1 MYEYPYPLSFISPE
15 DIYSL
20 YCERRKNRGPEISRM
35 ELVRQTYGG
44 DLAVPLTE
52 MTAEEKAAVPNLVAQ
67 GIDQTATRIA
77 STTPNIIC
85 PSIRVGIKKE
95 ENNARKR
102 RNALLG
108 FWEQNNMDIKL
119 RRRARWLQ
127 GYACAPVCI
136 RPSAVKN
143 IPCWYVRD
151 PLSTYPAPD
160 ADPDCL
166 TPADVI
172 FAYKKNLGWLDR
184 HYPNAG
190 LSLRRKKNAPRDTPV
205 QILEYMDGQQITLL
219 ALSTGL
225 DPDRPDISMSAMTTA
240 SSFDDTWIHTNHFA
254 VLENVANLAG
264 VCPAVIP
271 GRITLDRNQGAYDG
285 IIGMYQAQAML
296 FAMNFRA
303 VANDVWPDQY
313 LIAHPNQQAQ
323 IITVADGRKGILG
336 EIQNGTIETI
346 RNQPGYESMQL
357 INYLERNQRVTAGIP
372 AEFGGEST
380 GNVRTG
386 RRGDSILSAV
396 VDFPIQEAQTLLAK
410 SLEAE
415 NRVAAATD
423 KAYYGN
429 DRKSFYVDWKG
440 ARGNLDYIP
449 NQIFTTD
456 QNRVFFPAAGVD
468 ANNLTITLGQMV
480 GTELMSSR
488 SAREMHPFIDDAE
501 EESDRI
507 VVEGLERAMQAAIEQ
522 QAAQGAI
529 PPNDIARIAQL
540 VKTDRMELAEAI
552 MTAQREA
559 QERQAS
565 QAPVGDPALQ
575 PGIAQPGMGAEAQ
588 PAIPEVTPSAGN
600 LAQVLG
606 SLYPAQAAMN

>member
-1 MYEYPYPLSFISPE
+1 MNDYTTPE
-15 DIYSL
+15 QIYNL
-20 YCERRKNRGPEISRM
+20 YRERRHARGPAIARM
-35 ELVRQTYGG
+35 EAIKTAYNG
-44 DLAVPLTE
+44 DLVVPLAE
-52 MTAEEKAAVPNLVAQ
+52 LSAEEKAAVPNLVAQ
-67 GIDQTATRIA
+67 GIDQNAMRIA
-77 STTPNIIC
+77 STTPNVLC
-85 PSIRVGIKKE
+85 PSMKIGIKRE
-95 ENNARKR
+95 EQNARKR
-102 RNALLG
+102 RSSLLG
-108 FWEQNNMDIKL
+108 MWEQNNMGLKL

-127 GYACAPVCI
+127 GYACAPVVI
-136 RPSAVKN
+136 RPSAEKN
-143 IPCWYVRD
+143 IPCWYLRD
-151 PLSTYPAPD
+151 PVSTYPAPD

-166 TPADVI
+166 TPRDVI
-172 FAYKKNLGWLDR
+172 FSMTKTLGWLD
-184 HYPNAG
+184 HFYPNNITQ
-190 LSLRRKKNAPRDTPV
+190 LKRKKGTPRDTKV
-205 QILEYMDGQQITLL
+205 TLLEYMDAHQITLI
-219 ALSTGL
+219 ALSTAVN
-225 DPDRPDISMSAMTTA
+225 PDSTEPDGSEVTHPSLG
-240 SSFDDTWIHTNHFA
+240 SFHDDGWINSDRFM
-254 VLENVANLAG
+254 VIENAINLAG

-271 GRITLDRNQGAYDG
+271 GRITLDRDLGQYDG

-303 VANDVWPDQY
+303 VANDVWPDQW
-313 LIAHPNQQAQ
+313 LVAAPNQTPQ
-323 IITVADGRKGILG
+323 IVTMADGRKGVIG
-336 EIQNGTIETI
+336 EVQGGTIDTV

-396 VDFPIQEAQTLLAK
+396 VDFPVQEAQELLAK

-415 NRVAAATD
+415 NRIAVATD

-468 ANNLTITLGQMV
+468 ANNLTITLGQLV

-565 QAPVGDPALQ
+565 QAPPGDPALQ
-575 PGIAQPGMGAEAQ
+575 PGIAQPGTGAEAQ

>member
-1 MYEYPYPLSFISPE
+1 MNYDDGFLNPE
-15 DIYSL
+15 QIYSL
-20 YCERRKNRGPEISRM
+20 WAERKIARGPAFARM
-35 ELVRQTYGG
+35 DTICRAYGG

-52 MTAEEKAAVPNLVAQ
+52 MTPEEKAAVPNLVGQ

-77 STTPNIIC
+77 STVPNVLC
-85 PSIRVGIKKE
+85 PPTRIGIKKE
-95 ENNARKR
+95 ETNARKR
-102 RNALLG
+102 RSSLLG
-108 FWEQNNMDIKL
+108 MWEQNNMDIKL

-136 RPSAVKN
+136 RPSAEKN
-143 IPCWYVRD
+143 IPVWYVKD
-151 PLSTYPAPD
+151 PKSTYPAPD

-166 TPADVI
+166 TPRDVI
-172 FAYKKNLGWLDR
+172 YSFTKNLRWLD
-184 HYPNAG
+184 HYYPGNVTQ
-190 LSLRRKKNAPRDTPV
+190 LKRKKNASPDTRV
-205 QILEYMDGQQITLL
+205 TLLEYQDANQITLL
-219 ALSTGL
+219 ALSTAVN
-225 DPDRPDISMSAMTTA
+225 PDKPESVYPTSGTFTDE
-240 SSFDDTWIHTNHFA
+240 TWLNTDKFMVIENA
-254 VLENVANLAG
+254 VNLAS
-264 VCPAVIP
+264 VCPTVIP
-271 GRITLDRNQGAYDG
+271 GRITLDRDQGAYDG
-285 IIGMYQAQAML
+285 IIGMYQAQALL
-296 FAMNFRA
+296 FAMTFRG
-303 VANDVWPDQY
+303 VANDVFPDQW
-313 LIAHPNQQAQ
+313 LVADPNGNAQ
-323 IITVADGRKGILG
+323 IVTMADGRAGVLG
-336 EIQNGTIETI
+336 QIQGGKIETT

-396 VDFPIQEAQTLLAK
+396 VDFPIQEAQTLFAK

-415 NRVAAATD
+415 NRIAVATD

-429 DRKSFYVDWKG
+429 DRKSFYVSWRG

-468 ANNLTITLGQMV
+468 ANNLTITLGQLV

-501 EESDRI
+501 EETDRI

-529 PPNDIARIAQL
+529 PPNDVARIAQL
-540 VKTDRMELAEAI
+540 VKTDKMELAEAI
-552 MTAQREA
+552 MTAQKEA

-565 QAPVGDPALQ
+565 QAPAGDPSLQ
-575 PGIAQPGMGAEAQ
+575 PGIAQPGMGAEAS

-606 SLYPAQAAMN
+606 SLYPAQAAMA